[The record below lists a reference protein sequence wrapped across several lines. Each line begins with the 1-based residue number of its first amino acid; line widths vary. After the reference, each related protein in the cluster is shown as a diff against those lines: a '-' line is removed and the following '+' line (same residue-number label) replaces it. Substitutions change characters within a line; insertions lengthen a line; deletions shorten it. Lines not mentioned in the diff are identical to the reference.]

1 MSGGKG
7 GSTSQRVTIPDWLQ
21 GPAQRN
27 LARAEEAAKVGYM
40 PYYGPDVAAFTP
52 MQQQAMQATTNA
64 AAAFGLVPQGTQ
76 AMAGMP
82 QAQDFGGVQG
92 YSSGSMFDQALAEL
106 ASRRPGQ
113 YAQYTQQ
120 FVDPMSGLPVS
131 NFDGGRAQI
140 NPDAAQFVPGVSPN
154 VLFPYSKDDGGR
166 DDEDK
171 YGPSLSPIG
180 QGRNLT
186 EMLGE
191 NFNRMST
198 VQRAL
203 SPGLSIL
210 GGLSDL
216 GLRSTGY
223 TYNPYGGS
231 LEGGSYVDDNWSDY
245 GATRGDG
252 GEVDSFDGGS
262 GGKFS
267 DDSSWG
273 GGYGY

>member
-7 GSTSQRVTIPDWLQ
+7 GSTSQQVTIPDWLQ
-21 GPAQRN
+21 QPAQRN

-52 MQQQAMQATTNA
+52 MQQQAMQANVDA
-64 AAAFGLVPQGTQ
+64 ASAFGLVPQGTQ

-113 YAQYTQQ
+113 YAQYTQS
-120 FVDPMSGLPVS
+120 FVDPMTGIPVS
-131 NFDGGRAQI
+131 NFDGGRAQV
-140 NPDAAQFVPGVSPN
+140 NPTAAQFIPGMRDGGG
-154 VLFPYSKDDGGR
+154 DDGGNGGV
-166 DDEDK
+166 D
-171 YGPSLSPIG
+171 PSKPIG
-180 QGRNLT
+180 QGT
-186 EMLGE
+186 TIAEMLGE
-191 NFNRMST
+191 RYNQMS
-198 VQRAL
+198 AL
-203 SPGLSIL
+203 QKALVPGANLL
-210 GGLSDL
+210 GGGADAA
-216 GLRSTGY
+216 LRASGY
-223 TYNPYGGS
+223 TYNPYGGQ
-231 LEGGSYVDDNWSDY
+231 LEGGSYVSNTYNDY
-245 GATRGDG
+245 GARDDG
-252 GEVDSFDGGS
+252 GGSYDSFDGGS

>member
-7 GSTSQRVTIPDWLQ
+7 GSTSQQVTIPDWLQ
-21 GPAQRN
+21 QPAQRN
-27 LARAEEAAKVGYM
+27 LARAETAAQTGYM

-52 MQQQAMQATTNA
+52 MQEQAMQANVDA

-82 QAQDFGGVQG
+82 QAQDFGGFRG
-92 YSSGSMFDQALAEL
+92 YSSGSMFDQALEEL

-113 YAQYTQQ
+113 YVNYTQQ
-120 FVDPMSGLPVS
+120 FVDPQTGIPVS

-140 NPDAAQFVPGVSPN
+140 NPAAVPMYMNMRSGEAGDRSQDGED
-154 VLFPYSKDDGGR
+154 YS
-166 DDEDK
+166 
-171 YGPSLSPIG
+171 YSTPVG
-180 QGRNLT
+180 QGRS
-186 EMLGE
+186 LGE
-191 NFNRMST
+191 KLGEAYNRANTWQKMF
-198 VQRAL
+198 
-203 SPGLSIL
+203 SPGMTIL
-210 GGLSDL
+210 GGLADY
-216 GLRSTGY
+216 GLNKQGY
-223 TYNPYGGS
+223 TYNPYGGQ
-231 LEGGSYVDDNWSDY
+231 LEGGSYVSDSWSDY

-252 GEVDSFDGGS
+252 SSVDSYDGGS

>member
-1 MSGGKG
+1 MSKG
-7 GSTSQRVTIPDWLQ
+7 GSTSQQVAIPDWIK

-27 LARAEEAAKVGYM
+27 LARAEEAAKIGYM

-52 MQQQAMQATTNA
+52 MQQQAMQATTDA

-92 YSSGSMFDQALAEL
+92 YSSGSMFDQAVAEL

-113 YAQYTQQ
+113 YAQYTQL
-120 FVDPMSGLPVS
+120 FVDPITGLPVS

-140 NPDAAQFVPGVSPN
+140 NPDAGQYIPGMSEGGG
-154 VLFPYSKDDGGR
+154 SGERGDGMEAPPG
-166 DDEDK
+166 
-171 YGPSLSPIG
+171 SPIG
-180 QGRNLT
+180 QGRNIQ
-186 EMLGE
+186 EKLGE
-191 NFNRMST
+191 AYNKMSNFQKVT
-198 VQRAL
+198 
-203 SPGLSIL
+203 SPGFSIL
-210 GGLSDL
+210 GGLADY
-216 GLRSTGY
+216 GLRNQGY
-223 TYNPYGGS
+223 NYNPYGGQ
-231 LEGGSYVDDNWSDY
+231 LAGGSYVSDTWSDY

-252 GEVDSFDGGS
+252 GKVDSFDGGS

-267 DDSSWG
+267 DDSAWG

>member
-7 GSTSQRVTIPDWLQ
+7 GSTSQKVTIPDWLQ
-21 GPAQRN
+21 QPAQRN

-52 MQQQAMQATTNA
+52 MQQQAMQANVDA
-64 AAAFGLVPQGTQ
+64 ASAFGLVPQGTQ

-92 YSSGSMFDQALAEL
+92 YSSGSMFDQALQEL

-120 FVDPMSGLPVS
+120 FVDPMTGIPVS
-131 NFDGGRAQI
+131 NFDGGHAQV
-140 NPDAAQFVPGVSPN
+140 NPAAAQFIPGMRDGGGS
-154 VLFPYSKDDGGR
+154 DDGGMT
-166 DDEDK
+166 
-171 YGPSLSPIG
+171 GGTSTPIG
-180 QGRNLT
+180 QGGTLA

-191 NFNRMST
+191 RYNQMST
-198 VQRAL
+198 MQKAFT
-203 SPGLSIL
+203 PGAMIL
-210 GGLSDL
+210 GGGADAA
-216 GLRSTGY
+216 LRGSGY
-223 TYNPYGGS
+223 TYNPYGGQ
-231 LEGGSYVDDNWSDY
+231 LEGGSYVSDSWSDY
-245 GATRGDG
+245 GAKDDG
-252 GEVDSFDGGS
+252 GGSYDSFDGGS

-273 GGYGY
+273 GGYSY

>member
-7 GSTSQRVTIPDWLQ
+7 GSTSQQVTIPSWLQ

-27 LARAEEAAKVGYM
+27 LARAEQAAQVGYM

-52 MQQQAMQATTNA
+52 MQQQAMQATTDA

-131 NFDGGRAQI
+131 NFDGGRAQV
-140 NPDAAQFVPGVSPN
+140 NPSAAQFIPGMR
-154 VLFPYSKDDGGR
+154 DGGN
-166 DDEDK
+166 DGND
-171 YGPSLSPIG
+171 GGMTGGTSTPIG
-180 QGRNLT
+180 QGRT
-186 EMLGE
+186 IAEMLGE
-191 NFNRMST
+191 RYNQMSDLQKMIT
-198 VQRAL
+198 
-203 SPGLSIL
+203 PGAMLL
-210 GGLSDL
+210 GGGSDALL
-216 GLRSTGY
+216 GAQGY
-223 TYNPYGGS
+223 TYNPYGGQ
-231 LEGGSYVDDNWSDY
+231 LEGGSYVSDTWSDY
-245 GATRGDG
+245 GATGSDG
-252 GEVDSFDGGS
+252 GSVDSYDGGS

-267 DDSSWG
+267 DDSAWG